1 MTAAGSSPVTVSWRA
16 VEDAD
21 RHTVT
26 FSQVQGTNQQGLC
39 TSGSHTA
46 STTVE
51 GVTTASIPVGE
62 DVETTDD
69 MLRAYTTYAV
79 TVVAVS
85 DARGTSS
92 PSDTETVTTP
102 QMSKSDLGISVCTDF
117 VCVTGAGEAPMNVST
132 EVQSSSEIS
141 VQWSGLTNCRL
152 VNGIIT
158 KYRVLYTAANSG
170 DQEQSEDYTLRD
182 GQNWMSGGEITLT
195 RLSSSTYYSISVAAV
210 NENGDVGLPSTAVV
224 EQTQQGPRMFIFL

>member
-16 VEDAD
+16 VADAD
-21 RHTVT
+21 RYTVT

-39 TSGSHTA
+39 TSGSHTS

-62 DVETTDD
+62 DVESTDD
-69 MLRAYTTYAV
+69 MLKTYTTYAV

-102 QMSKSDLGISVCTDF
+102 QTSKSDLGISVCQT
-117 VCVTGAGEAPMNVST
+117 
-132 EVQSSSEIS
+132 
-141 VQWSGLTNCRL
+141 L
-152 VNGIIT
+152 
-158 KYRVLYTAANSG
+158 YVL
-170 DQEQSEDYTLRD
+170 QEQERLR
-182 GQNWMSGGEITLT
+182 GM
-195 RLSSSTYYSISVAAV
+195 
-210 NENGDVGLPSTAVV
+210 
-224 EQTQQGPRMFIFL
+224 

>member
-1 MTAAGSSPVTVSWRA
+1 MTAAESSPVTVSWGA

-21 RHTVT
+21 RYTVT

-46 STTVE
+46 STTVN
-51 GVTTASIPVGE
+51 GGTTASIPVGE

-69 MLRAYTTYAV
+69 MLIAYTTYEV

-102 QMSKSDLGISVCTDF
+102 QTSKSDLGISV
-117 VCVTGAGEAPMNVST
+117 
-132 EVQSSSEIS
+132 VQY
-141 VQWSGLTNCRL
+141 L
-152 VNGIIT
+152 
-158 KYRVLYTAANSG
+158 YVL
-170 DQEQSEDYTLRD
+170 QEQE
-182 GQNWMSGGEITLT
+182 
-195 RLSSSTYYSISVAAV
+195 RLL
-210 NENGDVGLPSTAVV
+210 G
-224 EQTQQGPRMFIFL
+224 M